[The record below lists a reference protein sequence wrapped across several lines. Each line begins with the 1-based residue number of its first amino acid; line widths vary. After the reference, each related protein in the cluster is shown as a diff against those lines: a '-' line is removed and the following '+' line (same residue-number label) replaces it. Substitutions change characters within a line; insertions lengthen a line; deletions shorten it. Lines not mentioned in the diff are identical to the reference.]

1 MVETLATIG
10 LGDVAPVTT
19 GERIAL
25 FFIAPGGIILL
36 AVVVGI
42 ARQTIIEEFQDAYKR
57 RRALFKQ
64 KAKERREEKRK
75 NKHMVIKVKRGG
87 RGGSAATAAPG
98 SLAMMQFP
106 TMSSM
111 TTAVP
116 YNATLAEP
124 TPPARLANGGRWWG
138 GSWTSGFARRG
149 ADVPKA
155 PQSANQSDTSSSSCE
170 KENGS
175 PDLKEGL
182 TLHRS
187 DTMATSAS
195 QLKEYEA
202 MLLHHR
208 KDIEDSFKKF
218 RADLAKQERNEFWIK
233 LSVAAALFAC
243 FWLLGG
249 AIFSTLE
256 NWTYF
261 QGFYFVFVVFSTI
274 G

>member
-19 GERIAL
+19 GERVAL

-64 KAKERREEKRK
+64 KAKERKEEKRK

-87 RGGSAATAAPG
+87 RGGSSAVAPG
-98 SLAMMQFP
+98 SLAMTQFP
-106 TMSSM
+106 TMLSM
-111 TTAVP
+111 TSTVP
-116 YNATLAEP
+116 YTTPQAEP
-124 TPPARLANGGRWWG
+124 TPSARLADGGRWWG
-138 GSWTSGFARRG
+138 GSWSSGFARRG
-149 ADVPKA
+149 AAILKVQPV
-155 PQSANQSDTSSSSCE
+155 NYSDTSSASPNDE
-170 KENGS
+170 KDDS
-175 PDLKEGL
+175 PELKEGL
-182 TLHRS
+182 SLHRN

-249 AIFSTLE
+249 AIFSSLE
-256 NWTYF
+256 GWTYF
-261 QGFYFVFVVFSTI
+261 QGFYFVFVIFTTI